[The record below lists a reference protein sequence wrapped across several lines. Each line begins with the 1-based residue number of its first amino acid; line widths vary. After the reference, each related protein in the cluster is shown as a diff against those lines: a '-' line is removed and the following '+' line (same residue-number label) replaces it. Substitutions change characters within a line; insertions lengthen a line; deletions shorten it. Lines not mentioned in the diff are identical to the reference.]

1 MLCCCLRLWGFPF
14 RGILHRGASLGR
26 GWRKVTLQAPR
37 APIQAQRA
45 PIQAQRAP
53 ILAHR
58 APIQAPRAP
67 IQAQKAPIQAQRA
80 PIQAQRAPILAHRAP
95 IQAPRAP
102 IQAHRAPI
110 LAITRVALIGWAV
123 REATVSAQSEAAGPL
138 RQEQGPQPIPRQG
151 PPGALTRIIFI
162 LRMGVRSGVLFLKFG
177 PLLLLYPLTFVSAG
191 LASLWLRLL
200 LKATE
205 TSGPA
210 CIKLGQWAST
220 RRDLFSED
228 FCNLFSKLHVK
239 VTPHPWEYT
248 ERCLHRAFGTH
259 WNRVLRFH
267 SREPVGSGCVAQ
279 VYKAHADLSTIGQ
292 FDPQALTDS
301 YDQEMTGYEAWEVP
315 GLTGILG
322 YLWEWRKKVVPS
334 DRSGRASDQQQHPQ
348 ESTLYPDGSDTQQLI
363 PVAVKV
369 LHPGLTQHVRMDIL
383 LMKTWSRL
391 IGWIPGFRWL
401 SLTEMVEE
409 FEKLMTH
416 QIDLRS
422 EARNLELFRQKFDK
436 VDFIR
441 FPTPL
446 RPLVTRNILVETFED
461 GEPVSLYLREP
472 DAAPI
477 KQRIAGMGVDMLLK
491 MIFTDNFVHADLH
504 PGNILVQGVHQ
515 YATGAAD
522 QTTLV
527 DMCDTLIVDVRPV
540 RCPLRLVVLDAG
552 IVAQLQEKDL
562 QNLRAVFTAV
572 LLGQGETVAELILHH
587 ARANQC
593 TDVEGYKKDM
603 AELVTEAR
611 KTTVALG
618 KLQVAVL
625 LSRVFQILMTYKVK
639 LESNFASVIFA
650 VMVLE
655 GLGRSLDPE
664 VDILEAA
671 RPLLLKN
678 AASLLT

>member
-1 MLCCCLRLWGFPF
+1 MLCFWLRQGLSVLPI
-14 RGILHRGASLGR
+14 RGVVQRGASLGR
-26 GWRKVTLQAPR
+26 RWRRKVTLYTPIKSIPR
-37 APIQAQRA
+37 VSLICWAAREGTQS
-45 PIQAQRAP
+45 
-53 ILAHR
+53 
-58 APIQAPRAP
+58 
-67 IQAQKAPIQAQRA
+67 
-80 PIQAQRAPILAHRAP
+80 
-95 IQAPRAP
+95 
-102 IQAHRAPI
+102 
-110 LAITRVALIGWAV
+110 ALH
-123 REATVSAQSEAAGPL
+123 QSQGAGPL
-138 RQEQGPQPIPRQG
+138 TQECGPQEYTGHRP
-151 PPGALTRIIFI
+151 PPGILIRIIFI
-162 LRMGVRSGVLFLKFG
+162 IRLGVRAGLLFLKFG
-177 PLLLLYPLTFVSAG
+177 PLLCLYPLTFVSVTFS
-191 LASLWLRLL
+191 SLWLQLL

-239 VTPHPWEYT
+239 VAPHPWEYT
-248 ERCLHRAFGTH
+248 ERCLRRAFGTN
-259 WNRVLRFH
+259 WNQALRFH
-267 SREPVGSGCVAQ
+267 SRDPVGSGCVAQ
-279 VYKAHADLSTIGQ
+279 VYKAYAHLSAIGH
-292 FDPQALTDS
+292 FNLQALTDS
-301 YDQEMTGYEAWEVP
+301 SDHEMIGYEAWEVP
-315 GLTGILG
+315 GLMGILG
-322 YLWEWRKKVVPS
+322 RLWQWRKKNKVVPTDTPGGTS
-334 DRSGRASDQQQHPQ
+334 HFQQDTQ
-348 ESTLYPDGSDTQQLI
+348 ETPLYPDGSDTPQLI

-416 QIDLRS
+416 QIDLRF
-422 EARNLELFRQKFDK
+422 EARNLEIFQEKFDK
-436 VDFIR
+436 AEFIR

-446 RPLVTRNILVETFED
+446 RPLVTRNILVETFEE
-461 GEPVSLYLREP
+461 GETLSLYLREP
-472 DAAPI
+472 DAAQI

-515 YATGAAD
+515 YVTGSPD

-527 DMCDTLIVDVRPV
+527 DMCDTLIVDVRPA

-552 IVAQLQEKDL
+552 IVAELQEKDL
-562 QNLRAVFTAV
+562 QNLKAVFTAV
-572 LLGQGETVAELILHH
+572 LLGQGEKVAELILHQ

-603 AELVTEAR
+603 AELVAEAR
-611 KTTVALG
+611 KRTVALG

-625 LSRVFQILMTYKVK
+625 LSRLFRILMAYKVK

-678 AASLLT
+678 AASLLI